1 MTKLKATITKTT
13 ATDLLLEAPDDMT
26 LNEVEQAAA
35 DGELLDKCKLL
46 EEFGANITDIKQT
59 VYAYG
64 EQELNNKILPRVWLV
79 IQHQSSEPE
88 YDGRTVYVCKTE
100 ELAKYATIE
109 LNKEYADNIELDDEG
124 LAMDVI
130 DENQDSHYYTYES
143 YAIEE
148 TQKDI
153 DEYNFSAY

>member
-26 LNEVEQAAA
+26 LNDVEQAAA
-35 DGELLDKCKLL
+35 DGELLNSCKVL
-46 EEFGANITDIKQT
+46 EESGTNTTDIKQT
-59 VYAYG
+59 VYAYD
-64 EQELNNKILPRVWLV
+64 EQEVNNKILPRVWLV

-88 YDGRTVYVCKTE
+88 YDNRTVYVCKTE
-100 ELAKYATIE
+100 ELAKYATIK
-109 LNKEYADNIELDDEG
+109 LNKQYAENIELSDEG
-124 LAMDVI
+124 EAMDVI

-153 DEYNFSAY
+153 DEYDFEL

>member
-13 ATDLLLEAPDDMT
+13 ATDLLLEAPDDMA
-26 LNEVEQAAA
+26 LNDVEQAAA
-35 DGELLDKCKLL
+35 DGELLNSCKVL
-46 EEFGANITDIKQT
+46 EESGTNTTDIKQT
-59 VYAYG
+59 VYAYD
-64 EQELNNKILPRVWLV
+64 EQEVNNKILPRVWLV

-88 YDGRTVYVCKTE
+88 YDNRTVYVCKTE
-100 ELAKYATIE
+100 ELAKYATIK
-109 LNKEYADNIELDDEG
+109 LNKQYAENIELSDEG
-124 LAMDVI
+124 EAMDVI

-153 DEYNFSAY
+153 DEYDFEL

>member
-1 MTKLKATITKTT
+1 MTKLRARITETM

-26 LNEVEQAAA
+26 LDEVKQAAA
-35 DGELLDKCKLL
+35 DGELLDSCEVL
-46 EEFGANITDIKQT
+46 EESDTDRIEIKET

-64 EQELNNKILPRVWLV
+64 DQEVNNRVLPRVWLV

-100 ELAKYATIE
+100 ELAKYATIK
-109 LNKEYADNIELDDEG
+109 LNKQYADNIELDDEG

-130 DENQDSHYYTYES
+130 DEDKDSHYYTHES

-148 TQKDI
+148 TQEDI
-153 DEYNFSAY
+153 DRYDLGI